1 MRNGKLHKRPRE
13 SRLKNFPADYVGS
26 FYRTLADNVDNFVG
40 SDFYGGIANDSNIP
54 LRFRQRHTNNHNLTR
69 DRINNAS
76 FRQRLDPISKNII
89 RRQNPLELVFE
100 DISNLD
106 AENPIIGSL
115 LRELNVKKKALAS
128 DLVKNAPNAPEKYF
142 EIQKRL
148 DRSRGV
154 RYIKSKNDNK
164 NNNNLS
170 PPPSPPPGR
179 RSFLAPPPPPQF
191 QPSYSFFDSSFQPPP
206 PPPRSDISLGNFDIP
221 AQQSSANFSN
231 RDREL
236 SANLF
241 ASQIA
246 TLTREKKKKKLFR
259 TVSSRK
265 WTTPSISC
273 QVLQN

>member
-40 SDFYGGIANDSNIP
+40 SGFYGGIANDSNIP

-115 LRELNVKKKALAS
+115 LRDLNVKKKALAS

-179 RSFLAPPPPPQF
+179 RSFLAP
-191 QPSYSFFDSSFQPPP
+191 
-206 PPPRSDISLGNFDIP
+206 RHHHNFNLHTPFLIVL
-221 AQQSSANFSN
+221 SN
-231 RDREL
+231 RLLHLHDQIFHL
-236 SANLF
+236 VILI
-241 ASQIA
+241 SQHSNH
-246 TLTREKKKKKLFR
+246 LQ
-259 TVSSRK
+259 
-265 WTTPSISC
+265 IS
-273 QVLQN
+273 VTGIGSYLQIYLLLK